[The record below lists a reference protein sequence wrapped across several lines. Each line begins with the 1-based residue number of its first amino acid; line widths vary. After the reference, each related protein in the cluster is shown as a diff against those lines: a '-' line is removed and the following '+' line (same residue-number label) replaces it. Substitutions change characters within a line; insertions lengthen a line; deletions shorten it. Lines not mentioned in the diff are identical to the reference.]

1 MLPLTSSTIAQT
13 WPRPV
18 GLGAQSRPMTETW
31 DHEAATA
38 FVEGLFAKH
47 HIAFAPTL
55 VMSSNETIKQAVM
68 AGMAI
73 SLLSLHTVGR
83 EVATKAIHVL
93 DVEDLPIVR
102 RWYLV
107 HRAEKRLSPAAVA
120 FREFILG
127 EAGAYVDEM
136 MAPAIA
142 AAKLVHRRL
151 PKR

>member
-1 MLPLTSSTIAQT
+1 
-13 WPRPV
+13 
-18 GLGAQSRPMTETW
+18 
-31 DHEAATA
+31 
-38 FVEGLFAKH
+38 VEFS
-47 HIAFAPTL
+47 PTL
-55 VMSSNETIKQAVM
+55 VMSSNEAIKQAVM

-83 EVATKAIHVL
+83 EVAGKAIRVL

-107 HRAEKRLSPAAVA
+107 HRADKRLSPAAHA
-120 FREFILG
+120 LRNFLLG
-127 EAGAYVDEM
+127 EAGAIVDEL

-151 PKR
+151 TKGQGKTTKRGQVEKVT